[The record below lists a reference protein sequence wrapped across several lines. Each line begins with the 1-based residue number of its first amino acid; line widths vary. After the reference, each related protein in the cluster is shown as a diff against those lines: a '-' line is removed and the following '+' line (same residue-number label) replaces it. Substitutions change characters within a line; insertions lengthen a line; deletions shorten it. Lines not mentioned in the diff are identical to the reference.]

1 MRSPGTLS
9 VVWSPFASIWVL
21 SIDFAKQE
29 QDLFLERLDDGTW
42 GIPVAALQH
51 RIGNGARRRCA
62 TRRIVLKM
70 LEELTSGRVL
80 IVDDTKTNIDILVA
94 ALRSE
99 CRISVATNGPMALA
113 QVDRNPPDLILLDIM
128 MPDMDGY
135 RVCSILKA
143 NEETRSIPIIFITAL
158 HEIRDKSKGF
168 ELGAVDYIT
177 KPFEITEVRARVR
190 THLSLRH
197 AMNALADQNRIL
209 DQRVAERTQALR
221 STQLEI
227 IYRLGRAAEYRDNE
241 TGLHI
246 KRMSHFC
253 RAIAEALGCDEE
265 FSDLVFNASP
275 MHDIGKI
282 GISDTIL
289 LKPGRLD
296 SSEFT
301 VMKTHTTIG
310 AEILSGHDSKLLEMA
325 YVIALTHHEKWDGSG
340 YPQGL
345 SGEDIPLAGRIVAVC
360 DVFDALTS
368 KRPYKEPWPL
378 DKALNEIRA
387 GRGAHFDPKIV
398 DAFFAVLP
406 DVLNIKEHFGDDDGV
421 PVAMQHMAG

>member
-1 MRSPGTLS
+1 
-9 VVWSPFASIWVL
+9 
-21 SIDFAKQE
+21 
-29 QDLFLERLDDGTW
+29 
-42 GIPVAALQH
+42 
-51 RIGNGARRRCA
+51 
-62 TRRIVLKM
+62 M
-70 LEELTSGRVL
+70 LEQLTDGRVL

-94 ALRSE
+94 ALKNE
-99 CRISVATNGPMALA
+99 CRISVATNGPMALT

-135 RVCSILKA
+135 QVCSILKA
-143 NEETRSIPIIFITAL
+143 KEETSAIPIIFITAL
-158 HEIRDKSKGF
+158 HEVRDKSKGF
-168 ELGAVDYIT
+168 DLGAVDYIT
-177 KPFEITEVRARVR
+177 KPFEIAEVKARVR
-190 THLSLRH
+190 THLSLRQ
-197 AMNALADQNRIL
+197 AMKALADQNRIL
-209 DQRVAERTQALR
+209 DRKVAERTEALR

-253 RAIAEALGCDEE
+253 RAVAVALGCDDD
-265 FSDLVFNASP
+265 FCDLVFNASP

-296 SSEFT
+296 VSEFT
-301 VMKTHTTIG
+301 IMKTHTTIG
-310 AEILSGHDSKLLEMA
+310 AEILSGHDSRLLEMA

-340 YPQGL
+340 YPRGL

-378 DKALNEIRA
+378 EKALNELRVCK
-387 GRGAHFDPKIV
+387 GSHFEPKV
-398 DAFFAVLP
+398 VEAFFKVLP
-406 DVLNIKEHFGDDDGV
+406 DVLGIKEHFGDDDGV
-421 PVAMQHMAG
+421 PISLQNLAG